1 MYNQVSQVKIGDRVK
16 VDSVNHTGTV
26 IDIKDG
32 FVYSINDKNQVCKF
46 RDRDR
51 FKIVDRLSL
60 FAKIILDIVFFFAKR
75 PKLKL

>member
-32 FVYSINDKNQVCKF
+32 FVYSIDDKNQVCKF
-46 RDRDR
+46 SDRDR
-51 FKIVDRLSL
+51 FKIIDRLTL

>member
-1 MYNQVSQVKIGDRVK
+1 MFNQVSEVKIGDRVK
-16 VDSVNHTGTV
+16 VESTNHIGTV

-32 FVYSINDKNQVCKF
+32 FVYSVDEKNIVCKF
-46 RDRDR
+46 SDRDR
-51 FKIVDRLSL
+51 FKIVDRLAL